1 MASAVP
7 AAWSTRHTA
16 VEKRE
21 VVQNHVNIA
30 VAIAKRNPK
39 ATAKAMELH
48 FDRAIDYLVQ
58 ARYKPPYG
66 I

>member
-1 MASAVP
+1 MKIQVI
-7 AAWSTRHTA
+7 
-16 VEKRE
+16 
-21 VVQNHVNIA
+21 IA
-30 VAIAKRNPK
+30 IAIAKRNPK

-58 ARYKPPYG
+58 AKYKPPYS